1 MPQAG
6 CRVPS
11 APSARA
17 RHPVTGGANPE
28 SEQQRVSHPGRRLQF
43 MRTTF
48 DAEVDAAYIS
58 LAPETA
64 PGRSVRN
71 VEVES
76 AGGSVVLDF
85 DAEGVLLGVE
95 VLGATR
101 ILDREFLDAAE
112 RIDQ

>member
-1 MPQAG
+1 
-6 CRVPS
+6 
-11 APSARA
+11 
-17 RHPVTGGANPE
+17 
-28 SEQQRVSHPGRRLQF
+28 

-58 LAPETA
+58 LAPETV

-76 AGGSVVLDF
+76 TGGSVVLDF

-95 VLGATR
+95 VLGATKT
-101 ILDREFLDAAE
+101 LDREFLDAAE
-112 RIDQ
+112 RIDE